1 MHDLS
6 ARTGPYLHAPDDL
19 FRLRFETGGTPRLF
33 TLLVARAIEMTLIDP
48 EGAGIV
54 ILDEDEGR
62 VLLDRHLGT
71 DLAKAGEEVYRI
83 RAMSWPEFSG
93 FCRSHPRF
101 RGGPADI
108 VTPYD
113 VPLPGSRRRQGLLGS
128 GALLEGVVVPGD
140 LRSAL
145 MISLDADPTCPIR
158 FPTRDHDGLLTDLCG
173 RLIGPDAAGRF
184 RLGWP
189 LMPPA
194 TPDLSG
200 LSGDRP
206 VDRSLDLLWEERT
219 AQSPELVD
227 EAWCGVLETF
237 GSGRI
242 RTPGAEDE
250 GRFDLRITQT
260 ENGSALSLYALEGRR
275 IEAETR
281 PRLVETLR
289 ELPIR
294 DLRDL
299 WKLNRTLDVET
310 GSEKVSSL
318 FHAELNRVR
327 SEVETSREAD
337 LAPPVP

>member
-54 ILDEDEGR
+54 ILDDDEGR

-108 VTPYD
+108 VTAHD

-145 MISLDADPTCPIR
+145 MISLDADPTWGMR
-158 FPTRDHDGLLTDLCG
+158 WQ
-173 RLIGPDAAGRF
+173 AG
-184 RLGWP
+184 
-189 LMPPA
+189 
-194 TPDLSG
+194 S
-200 LSGDRP
+200 
-206 VDRSLDLLWEERT
+206 
-219 AQSPELVD
+219 
-227 EAWCGVLETF
+227 
-237 GSGRI
+237 
-242 RTPGAEDE
+242 
-250 GRFDLRITQT
+250 
-260 ENGSALSLYALEGRR
+260 
-275 IEAETR
+275 
-281 PRLVETLR
+281 
-289 ELPIR
+289 
-294 DLRDL
+294 
-299 WKLNRTLDVET
+299 K
-310 GSEKVSSL
+310 
-318 FHAELNRVR
+318 
-327 SEVETSREAD
+327 
-337 LAPPVP
+337 